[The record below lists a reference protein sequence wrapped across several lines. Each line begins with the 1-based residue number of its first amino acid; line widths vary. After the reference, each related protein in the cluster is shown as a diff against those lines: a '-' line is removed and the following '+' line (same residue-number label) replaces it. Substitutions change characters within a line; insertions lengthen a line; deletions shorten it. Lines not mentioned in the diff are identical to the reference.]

1 MGEIA
6 GPPVIG
12 TPKPDLERELRTL
25 PTMASETRAVLL
37 LVAVAV
43 SWGSVGVFVREVDL
57 PAVVIVASRAGIAA
71 LALGAWLRA
80 RADRLPGAG
89 FLRHEPRRTLLNG
102 VVLAVHWVTFIAA
115 LQRAPI
121 GNVLLVIYL
130 APVGIAVL
138 APRVLGERVPVRTV
152 VALALA
158 VAGVAFVAS
167 QTAAAEADGM
177 WFAVASAALYVWL
190 ALLNKPLTSAYGGA
204 RLAFTQL
211 LVATVVLLP
220 FAATADLGPAS
231 WSWAWLLVLGLG
243 HTALC
248 VAVYLTALERLPAT
262 RVAVLLYL
270 EPVSAVALGWLLLD
284 ESPGFA
290 TAVGGA
296 LVVVAG
302 LLVARPS
309 PAVAVPAPTQPEVAG
324 VPR

>member
-1 MGEIA
+1 M
-6 GPPVIG
+6 
-12 TPKPDLERELRTL
+12 
-25 PTMASETRAVLL
+25 LL

-43 SWGSVGVFVREVDL
+43 TWGSVGVFVREIDL
-57 PAVVIVASRAGIAA
+57 PAVVIVAFRAGLAA
-71 LALGAWLRA
+71 VALGIWLRR
-80 RADRLPGAG
+80 RAERLPGAA
-89 FLRHEPRRTLLNG
+89 FLRHQPARTILNG

-121 GNVLLVIYL
+121 GNVLLVVYL

-138 APRVLGERVPVRTV
+138 APKVLGERVPLRTI

-158 VAGVAFVAS
+158 VAGVALVAS
-167 QTAAAEADGM
+167 QTATADADGL
-177 WFAVASAALYVWL
+177 WFAAASASLYVWL

-211 LVATVVLLP
+211 LLAAAVLAP
-220 FAATADLGPAS
+220 FALAADVGSPS
-231 WSWAWLLVLGLG
+231 WSWAWLLVLGVG

-248 VAVYLTALERLPAT
+248 LGVYLTALERLPAT

-270 EPVSAVALGWLLLD
+270 EPVSAVAFGWLLLD
-284 ESPGFA
+284 ESPGVA
-290 TAVGGA
+290 TAGGGV
-296 LVVVAG
+296 LVVLAG

-309 PAVAVPAPTQPEVAG
+309 ADGSPVPAPSQPEVAG